1 MKLKQYFIR
10 LIPIFLASVAPLMGA
25 CGSATP
31 SVPASVSLTFS
42 YTPSSCYFNNVYF
55 KAVDSS
61 NATVLFQVS
70 GTANFSGVM
79 WTGLAPGL
87 YNVSVGYQQ
96 SGAFSSAILSATM
109 NFVDGANQISLTGP
123 VSCSVGSNQPT
134 YSVTS
139 YPH

>member
-1 MKLKQYFIR
+1 MELKRRFIL
-10 LIPIFLASVAPLMGA
+10 LIPIFLAAGGLLIGA

-31 SVPASVSLTFS
+31 SAPASVSLMFS
-42 YTPSSCYFNNVYF
+42 YTPSSCFFNNVYF

-61 NATVLFQVS
+61 NATALFQVP
-70 GTANFSGVM
+70 GTASFSGEM

-87 YNVSVGYQQ
+87 YDVSVGYQQ

-109 NFVDGANQISLTGP
+109 HFVEGTNQISLTGP

>member
-1 MKLKQYFIR
+1 MKLKQCLVR
-10 LIPIFLASVAPLMGA
+10 LIPIFFLSVAPLMGA
-25 CGSATP
+25 CGGATSSA
-31 SVPASVSLTFS
+31 PASVSLTFS

-55 KAVDSS
+55 MAVDSS
-61 NATVLFQVS
+61 NATVLFQAP
-70 GTANFSGVM
+70 GTASFSGAM

-109 NFVDGANQISLTGP
+109 NFVEGANQINLTGP